1 MGSIDAFAKKWA
13 PNSDKEGVWKKLK
26 NTVTPPPPARQRI
39 AMALFKIRV
48 QKSKME
54 YTLHRLQNR
63 SAQLFE
69 KVVDAQVKKDV
80 TKAAM
85 YAAEVA
91 EIRKVAKALMSAIF
105 ALERISLR
113 LETIQDVGDLI
124 TALGPVV
131 GVIREVKST
140 LMGIMPEVAFE
151 LMEIDELLQS
161 TVLEL
166 GEFAGVQ
173 ALQQPAASEEAK
185 KVLEEAA
192 AIAEQRMKE
201 QFPEI
206 PVSSE
211 SKLPEPPTV
220 ESGD

>member
-1 MGSIDAFAKKWA
+1 MGSIEAFAKKWA
-13 PNSDKEGVWKKLK
+13 PNSDKESVWKKLR
-26 NTVTPPPPARQRI
+26 NTVSPPPPARHRI

-54 YTLHRLQNR
+54 YTLHRLQSR
-63 SAQLFE
+63 GAQLFE
-69 KVVDAQVKKDV
+69 KVVDAQVKKDIA
-80 TKAAM
+80 KATM
-85 YAAEVA
+85 YATEVA
-91 EIRKVAKALMSAIF
+91 EVRKVAKALMSAII

-131 GVIREVKST
+131 GVIREVRST

-151 LMEIDELLQS
+151 LMEVDELLQS
-161 TVLEL
+161 TVMEL
-166 GEFAGVQ
+166 GEFAGIHI
-173 ALQQPAASEEAK
+173 QQPTASEEAR
-185 KVLEEAA
+185 KVLEEAT

-206 PVSSE
+206 PVGSG